1 MKKDPKNMAMIKILI
16 KSTATVSSEIAH
28 PWVEEKINVLVKQG
42 LVLLVSRTEVLQE
55 LVG

>member
-1 MKKDPKNMAMIKILI
+1 MAIIKILI
-16 KSTATVSSEIAH
+16 KITDFAAVSSGIAH

-42 LVLLVSRTEVLQE
+42 LVLLVSCTEVLQE